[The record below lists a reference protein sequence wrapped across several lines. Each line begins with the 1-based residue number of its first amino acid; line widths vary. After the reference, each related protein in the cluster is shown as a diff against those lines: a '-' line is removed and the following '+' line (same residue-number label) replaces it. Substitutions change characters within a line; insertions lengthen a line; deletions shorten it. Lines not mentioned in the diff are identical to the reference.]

1 MHYTRISLV
10 LLLLAVFAMPT
21 TGFAA
26 SGSIDSDTLTAKYGK
41 ITLTGE
47 ADVEEVRVYIK
58 NEKGKTVYKSKDI
71 EVEDGEWESK
81 ISKKLKVGEY
91 EVSLRG
97 KDGKKLVELESGTL
111 EILSK
116 NSSKKSSKTSG
127 TLAVS
132 MVPLLSGG
140 TAAPGSSVP
149 VSYIQVKNTGSTTVS
164 IDGFNLSE
172 NGSAPDTVVTG
183 FSVSDDKGGSR
194 ATMEGTFKKG
204 LAFVPL
210 KADVAPGQ
218 LRIFT
223 IKAILSNSFGSSA
236 GTQLKIDVAGV
247 ETKAKSIKAAFPLR
261 GTTFVLGY

>member
-1 MHYTRISLV
+1 MHYLRTLV
-10 LLLLAVFAMPT
+10 LIFVLAAFAVPSAAL
-21 TGFAA
+21 AA
-26 SGSIDSDTLTAKYGK
+26 SGSIDADTLTANYGK
-41 ITLTGE
+41 ITLAGE
-47 ADVEEVRVYIK
+47 ADVETVRLFIK
-58 NEKGKTVYKSKDI
+58 DEKGKTVYKSKDI

-81 ISKKLKVGEY
+81 VSKKLKVGEY
-91 EVSLRG
+91 EVSLRS
-97 KDGKKLVELESGTL
+97 KDGKKLIELASSEL
-111 EILSK
+111 KVLSK
-116 NSSKKSSKTSG
+116 KTKKTSG

-164 IDGFNLSE
+164 IDGFTLKE

-194 ATMEGTFKKG
+194 ATIEGTFKKG

-210 KADVAPGQ
+210 KAAVAPGQ

-223 IKAILSNSFGSSA
+223 IKAILSNSFGSA
-236 GTQLKIDVAGV
+236 LGTQLKIDVAGV
-247 ETKAKSIKAAFPLR
+247 ETKAKGVKAAFPLR